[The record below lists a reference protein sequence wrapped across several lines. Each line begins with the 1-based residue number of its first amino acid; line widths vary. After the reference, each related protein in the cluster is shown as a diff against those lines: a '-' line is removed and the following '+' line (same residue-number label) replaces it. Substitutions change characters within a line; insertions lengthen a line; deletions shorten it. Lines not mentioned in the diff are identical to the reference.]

1 MPAIDESV
9 TYEAQKVQTFAHM
22 DYDIA
27 APELQESILEAREEI
42 IMDHPGWVADGY
54 EGRVINVETGET
66 VRELPE
72 FHEVFPE
79 DWEVPVE
86 AVVTDSAETFDPTE
100 NSTRAV
106 DLRGYEFLF
115 SKGVYLDNPKTGVNT
130 TSFGYFN
137 LAKEHN
143 FGMAYASLLTASKT
157 CNIGLADA
165 NTGASLG
172 YASRIRRNE
181 AVLTKRSYTDLWTN
195 CRVAVRASTYDTPGH
210 STLRVYR
217 SKNGYVEVR

>member
-22 DYDIA
+22 NYDSA
-27 APELQESILEAREEI
+27 APELQEAILDAREEI

-115 SKGVYLDNPKTGVNT
+115 SKGVYLENPKTGVNT
-130 TSFGYFN
+130 TPFGYFY
-137 LAKEHN
+137 LDKTHVM
-143 FGMAYASLLTASKT
+143 GLAYASLLTSSET
-157 CNIGLADA
+157 CNIGFSNA

-172 YASRIRRNE
+172 YASRIGTNE
-181 AVLTKRSYTDLWTN
+181 AVLTKRPITEWGTS

-210 STLRVYR
+210 STIRVYR
-217 SKNGYVEVR
+217 SKDNNPGII